1 MSSPPPPPSANATP
15 SWIEFVKSKKAEARP
30 APMELANLRA
40 AALQRLGGKGDTW
53 ADRLTQIDQW
63 WTRMKADE
71 HNVTWDSAFLANR
84 MTARAICISR
94 EARYGRLEI
103 GEQANPEA
111 GIKKYA
117 FLSRDPESIA
127 ERLVPGN
134 FAHAPGAKSQ
144 KDILGL
150 HAQSASLLHSGY
162 SLKEQ
167 IKFYANPVVM
177 FFPAPSPE
185 DMQIFDAISH
195 LPGADPARLID
206 MRAKMTRI
214 EGAWHGDMHTTLT
227 YTNGPHSTNEVT
239 DRNTSIR
246 YGLAGVW
253 KDTDGVRGVKGA
265 LVKVSAD
272 ELAARYLYA
281 LQYPMI
287 LSNPSEPVNEIVM
300 SYRQHNSSVFPLY
313 AQFSGGKFMIC
324 KPTPTHEY
332 AELVGKLRDAWR
344 THGATIAFDNKPD
357 PSHTL
362 ALTGDYITLTGEY
375 VKAK

>member
-1 MSSPPPPPSANATP
+1 VSSPPPPAPSANAKP
-15 SWIEFVKSKKAEARP
+15 SWTEFVKVKKDRP
-30 APMELANLRA
+30 APGELSKLRA
-40 AALQRLGGKGDTW
+40 AALERLGGNGDTW
-53 ADRLTQIDQW
+53 ADRLVLIEKW
-63 WTRMKADE
+63 WVRMKADE
-71 HNVTWDSAFLANR
+71 RNVTWESAFRANR

-94 EARYGRLEI
+94 EARYGRFEI
-103 GEQANPEA
+103 GEQGNPEA
-111 GIKKYA
+111 GLKKYT

-127 ERLVPGN
+127 DRLVPDN
-134 FAHAPGAKSQ
+134 FRHPPGKKSL

-150 HAQSASLLHSGY
+150 HAQSASLLHSDY
-162 SLKEQ
+162 PIKEQ

-177 FFPAPSPE
+177 FFPAPSQE

-195 LPGADPARLID
+195 LPGADPVRLIE
-206 MRAKMTRI
+206 MRATMTRV

-227 YTNGPHSTNEVT
+227 YTNGPHSTNEIM

-246 YGLAGVW
+246 YGLTGVW
-253 KDTDGVRGVKGA
+253 KDLKGA
-265 LVKVSAD
+265 VQKITKE

-300 SYRQHNSSVFPLY
+300 SYRQHASPAFPLY
-313 AQFSGGKFMIC
+313 ARLDTGKFMIC
-324 KPTPTHEY
+324 KPTPTDEY
-332 AELVGKLRDAWR
+332 SKLIANLRQVWR
-344 THGATIAFDNKPD
+344 TDGGTIPFVKPD

-362 ALTGDYITLTGEY
+362 ELTGDHITADGEY